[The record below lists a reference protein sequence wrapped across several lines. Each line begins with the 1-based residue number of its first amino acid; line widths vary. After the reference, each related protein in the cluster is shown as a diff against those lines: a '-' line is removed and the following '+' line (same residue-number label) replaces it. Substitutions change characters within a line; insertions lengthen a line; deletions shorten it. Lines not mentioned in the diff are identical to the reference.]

1 MRLRTHLKPKTL
13 ASPATDKDE
22 RLSIMKSEPE
32 KVITSLAHNGKLPA
46 KAIFHRG
53 GDVSARDDKGRWHRH
68 LATVPPSIIMKLDRP
83 TRARL
88 WIRNF
93 SVERAWAEANA

>member
-1 MRLRTHLKPKTL
+1 
-13 ASPATDKDE
+13 
-22 RLSIMKSEPE
+22 MKSEPE